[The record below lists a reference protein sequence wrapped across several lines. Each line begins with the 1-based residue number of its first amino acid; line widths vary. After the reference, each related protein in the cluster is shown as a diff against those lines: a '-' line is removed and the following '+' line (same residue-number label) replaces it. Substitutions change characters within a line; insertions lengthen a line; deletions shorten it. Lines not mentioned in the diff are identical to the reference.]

1 MDIVSQPKQQQLL
14 DLFRATGPDAAT
26 IIGGGG
32 AKGGGKSVTIRN
44 IALTLAMELGE
55 LYPGVVI
62 TIVRRVFDD
71 LKKNHIDPLFRHYPE
86 LEPYYRAGDRELI
99 IKAKGVSAKIAFA
112 YAETEDDVKRKFLG
126 GYESAIILVD
136 EAQQFSEEE
145 LQWIQTAAR
154 WTSGG
159 GSTSGETRETR
170 GIPPGLCK
178 TGLFFNPGG
187 KGSTYLRRV
196 FWIKQYTPRERAK
209 DFFFMHVFGWDNYE
223 WFRGQVDITA
233 DDFYRLPGEQRFQM
247 FIRDT
252 SEGRKYDAF
261 PQSIRAGYLL
271 GSFDHFEGQYFA
283 GVWDEAKCVL
293 TRAQVEAIVQP
304 WWTRWMAQDWG
315 FGDHDAHLWFAAGKL
330 KPSDWEQHFGGR
342 CDYPMDVVI
351 AYRENVVSDRAE
363 ADLAQDLVAMT
374 PQHERKWIRRFFLS
388 QDAFGQRAKQT
399 GAHTVGEQFGKTMA
413 RNGLPGPEP
422 AYQERVNGWR
432 FMFNCL
438 RQANL
443 RGNEVTEERSR
454 EGPAFFVSAECP
466 NLIGSIPMAVRDDKD
481 PEDVMRVAGVLWE
494 DCTDAARYGLAS
506 MLSGKLKA
514 PVEVR
519 QAEVYNSYQE
529 GEETARAMAMLKF
542 RDEERQVRRN
552 TRRGN
557 FR

>member
-154 WTSGG
+154 WTSSGG
-159 GSTSGETRETR
+159 SFMEASREVSSTSMEASWKLHGTSMRGSTSEEMR
-170 GIPPGLCK
+170 GIPLGLCK

-293 TRAQVEAIVQP
+293 TSAGSRAPSCSRGGHAGWRKIGDLATTTRTCGSLLASSSPAIGSSTLAGAVI
-304 WWTRWMAQDWG
+304 TRWTW
-315 FGDHDAHLWFAAGKL
+315 
-330 KPSDWEQHFGGR
+330 
-342 CDYPMDVVI
+342 
-351 AYRENVVSDRAE
+351 
-363 ADLAQDLVAMT
+363 
-374 PQHERKWIRRFFLS
+374 
-388 QDAFGQRAKQT
+388 
-399 GAHTVGEQFGKTMA
+399 
-413 RNGLPGPEP
+413 
-422 AYQERVNGWR
+422 
-432 FMFNCL
+432 
-438 RQANL
+438 
-443 RGNEVTEERSR
+443 
-454 EGPAFFVSAECP
+454 
-466 NLIGSIPMAVRDDKD
+466 
-481 PEDVMRVAGVLWE
+481 
-494 DCTDAARYGLAS
+494 
-506 MLSGKLKA
+506 
-514 PVEVR
+514 
-519 QAEVYNSYQE
+519 
-529 GEETARAMAMLKF
+529 
-542 RDEERQVRRN
+542 
-552 TRRGN
+552 
-557 FR
+557 